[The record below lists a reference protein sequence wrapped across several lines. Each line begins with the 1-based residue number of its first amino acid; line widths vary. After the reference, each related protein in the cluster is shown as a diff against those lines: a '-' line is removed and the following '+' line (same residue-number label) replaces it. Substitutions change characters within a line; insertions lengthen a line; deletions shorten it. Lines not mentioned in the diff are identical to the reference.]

1 MFEITP
7 VKPYTSDDLNWSN
20 NSSRVAKEHDD
31 ENLRN
36 VELTKVKPDNW
47 DSYDTV
53 FVGYPIW
60 WYIAAWPV
68 NNFVKG
74 NDFSGKTV
82 IPFCTSAS
90 SGLGDSVNL
99 LQKMAGTGTWQK
111 GQRFSSGASASEV
124 KKWVD
129 SLNLNK

>member
-1 MFEITP
+1 MRQRLWEAGADLFEITP

-53 FVGYPIW
+53 FVG
-60 WYIAAWPV
+60 A
-68 NNFVKG
+68 
-74 NDFSGKTV
+74 
-82 IPFCTSAS
+82 
-90 SGLGDSVNL
+90 
-99 LQKMAGTGTWQK
+99 
-111 GQRFSSGASASEV
+111 
-124 KKWVD
+124 
-129 SLNLNK
+129 